1 MGLNVRN
8 RIYGGVRAYR
18 PCVFALLGFDKRRE
32 PAMSNSE
39 KTREHWMVL
48 AELAA
53 REQDP
58 NKLLDTEKAE
68 LVSYQLRYG
77 VQCLEVG
84 S

>member
-1 MGLNVRN
+1 
-8 RIYGGVRAYR
+8 
-18 PCVFALLGFDKRRE
+18 
-32 PAMSNSE
+32 MSNSE